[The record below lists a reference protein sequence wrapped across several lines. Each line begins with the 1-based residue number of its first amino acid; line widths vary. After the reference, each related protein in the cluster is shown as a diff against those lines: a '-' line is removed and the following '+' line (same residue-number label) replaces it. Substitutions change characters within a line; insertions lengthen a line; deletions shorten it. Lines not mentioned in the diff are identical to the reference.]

1 MPIRAILFDL
11 DETLIDWSDFRG
23 NWWELEPLHLRNVYN
38 YIADGFPVEF
48 DSDKFV
54 QEFSRR
60 SRLLWNAAR
69 DRWSRR
75 TSGRCWSR
83 PRRRSAC
90 RTSTSTAISSSPPMD
105 GVPAE
110 GTRPFAEVHRVLA
123 RLKGHGFEP
132 GIITNSFLPMR
143 MRDAELD
150 AHDLTQYF
158 PRCRLSAADAGF
170 LKPHPEVFRRALTK
184 IGVGPKEAVF
194 VGDNLAADILGA
206 KSVGMKAVW
215 RKPAAGGSGR
225 EYDIKPDATIQT
237 LDEPLRPDRH
247 VAVIRRACAQRPAA
261 YRP

>member
-38 YIADGFPVEF
+38 YIAGRYPVEF

-54 QEFSRR
+54 QEFARR

-69 DRWSRR
+69 DSLVSPHVG
-75 TSGRCWSR
+75 TLLVETA
-83 PRRRSAC
+83 SALGVPDEYID
-90 RTSTSTAISSSPPMD
+90 REQLITAY
-105 GVPAE
+105 GWGPAE
-110 GTRPFAEVHRVLA
+110 GTRPFEEVHRVLA
-123 RLKGHGFEP
+123 RLKGHGFEL

-150 AHDLTQYF
+150 AHDLTKYF

-170 LKPHPEVFRRALTK
+170 LKPHPEVFRRALMK

-215 RKPAAGGSGR
+215 RKPATGASGR
-225 EYDIKPDATIQT
+225 DFDIKPDATIQT
-237 LDEPLRPDRH
+237 LDELPGLI
-247 VAVIRRACAQRPAA
+247 ALWL
-261 YRP
+261 

>member
-69 DRWSRR
+69 DSLVAPHVG
-75 TSGRCWSR
+75 TLLVETA
-83 PRRRSAC
+83 SALGVPDEHID
-90 RTSTSTAISSSPPMD
+90 RDQFITAY
-105 GVPAE
+105 GWGPAE

-123 RLKGHGFEP
+123 RLKGHGFEL

-215 RKPAAGGSGR
+215 RKPAAGGGGR

-237 LDEPLRPDRH
+237 LDELPGLI
-247 VAVIRRACAQRPAA
+247 AMWL
-261 YRP
+261 